1 MMNGIMGEWHFNNYT
16 NTWKIDYSKL
26 VYSRTFR
33 HDFTYKMGTKSK
45 DIFENLQL
53 LMELNTDGEASLNPT
68 PSFNDGYNPQEYLT
82 SGDDPKKSK
91 AQSGGGL
98 SSTNDWLGYAG
109 YAEGA
114 IGAGQIGM
122 LGYRQSLSISS
133 RIGTFGSFSSTYRA
147 LGITGKVLVRIGYVG
162 AVTNTIVD
170 FNSMQS
176 GEIGC
181 GRFAYRT
188 AGTLGSIGGSI
199 AIGASMGGPWGA
211 VGGAVIGGA
220 SWAGEKA
227 YDGYMYLQTQMS
239 IYMTNLENGLK
250 SGWVPGR

>member
-1 MMNGIMGEWHFNNYT
+1 MNTANN
-16 NTWKIDYSKL
+16 W
-26 VYSRTFR
+26 F
-33 HDFTYKMGTKSK
+33 
-45 DIFENLQL
+45 
-53 LMELNTDGEASLNPT
+53 
-68 PSFNDGYNPQEYLT
+68 
-82 SGDDPKKSK
+82 
-91 AQSGGGL
+91 
-98 SSTNDWLGYAG
+98 GYAG
-109 YAEGA
+109 HRE
-114 IGAGQIGM
+114 AGLSAVQM
-122 LGYRQSLSISS
+122 RMMEYRQSLSINS
-133 RIGTFGSFSSTYRA
+133 RIGTFRSFSSTYRA
-147 LGITGKVLVRIGYVG
+147 LGITGKVLGRIGYVG